1 MTNDGQQFSEGSEG
15 QPIPADSAGN
25 DKPSSETVNIPK
37 TEWEN
42 IQKTIKRLDDETRS
56 NKDRAVKKTN
66 ERLDEF
72 EERFQSTFDR
82 VYSLMEQHGIS
93 KEAALGVVKQQDE
106 EAETKAYIREIR
118 ETLKSG
124 VLPTSTTPGSG
135 VPSGGKVAEVVK
147 EFGLDENDTEV
158 IDIYRRFNDPSDQEK
173 AVLRLAASRA
183 RKENPSVSASPT
195 IQGRPNA
202 PAGIEQLTKEYQ
214 KNMIAA
220 AGNKAKVKE
229 LKDAARK
236 AGVPVDSIVFA

>member
-124 VLPTSTTPGSG
+124 ALPTSATSGNG

-147 EFGLDENDTEV
+147 EFGLDENDAEV
-158 IDIYRRFNDPSDQEK
+158 IDVYRRYSNPDEQEK

-220 AGNKAKVKE
+220 AGNKARIKE
-229 LKDAARK
+229 LKEAARK

>member
-1 MTNDGQQFSEGSEG
+1 MDSSLPEGSEG
-15 QPIPADSAGN
+15 QPISTPSDGN
-25 DKPSSETVNIPK
+25 VQPSSETVNVPK
-37 TEWEN
+37 SEWEQ
-42 IQKTIKRLDDETRS
+42 IQKTIKRLDDQTRS
-56 NKDRAVKKTN
+56 DKDRAVKGV
-66 ERLDEF
+66 R
-72 EERFQSTFDR
+72 EEMKEGFVGVQNQVNR
-82 VYSLMEQHGIS
+82 VLQIMEAHGLT
-93 KEAALGVVKQQDE
+93 KEDAINVVQQQDE
-106 EAETKAYIREIR
+106 DAETKRMIRELYQKNS
-118 ETLKSG
+118 TPTAGASG
-124 VLPTSTTPGSG
+124 NVQA
-135 VPSGGKVAEVVK
+135 SGGKVAEVVK

>member
-1 MTNDGQQFSEGSEG
+1 MTDNGQQFSEGSEG
-15 QPIPADSAGN
+15 QPTPADSAGN

-37 TEWEN
+37 TEWEQ

-124 VLPTSTTPGSG
+124 VLPTSASSGSG

-147 EFGLDENDTEV
+147 EFGIDENDADV
-158 IDIYRRFNDPSDQEK
+158 IDIYRRHSDPNEQEK
-173 AVLRLAASRA
+173 AALRLAASRA
-183 RKENPSVSASPT
+183 RKENPSISASPT

-220 AGNKAKVKE
+220 AGNKARIKE
-229 LKDAARK
+229 LKEAARK

>member
-25 DKPSSETVNIPK
+25 DKPSSETVNVPK
-37 TEWEN
+37 SEWEQ
-42 IQKTIKRLDDETRS
+42 IQKTIKRLDDQTRS
-56 NKDRAVKKTN
+56 DKDRAVKGV
-66 ERLDEF
+66 R
-72 EERFQSTFDR
+72 EEMKEGFVGVQNQVNR
-82 VYSLMEQHGIS
+82 VLQIMEAHGLT
-93 KEAALGVVKQQDE
+93 KEDAINVVQQQDE
-106 EAETKAYIREIR
+106 DAETKRMIRELYQKNS
-118 ETLKSG
+118 TPTVGASG
-124 VLPTSTTPGSG
+124 NVQA
-135 VPSGGKVAEVVK
+135 SGGKVAEVVK
-147 EFGLDENDTEV
+147 EYGLDENDAEV
-158 IDIYRRFNDPSDQEK
+158 IDIYRRYSDPNEQEK
-173 AVLRLAASRA
+173 AALRLAASRA

>member
-124 VLPTSTTPGSG
+124 VLPTSTTHGSG

-147 EFGLDENDTEV
+147 EYGLDENDAEV
-158 IDIYRRFNDPSDQEK
+158 IDIYRRYSDPNEQEK
-173 AVLRLAASRA
+173 AALRLAAKRA
-183 RKENPSVSASPT
+183 NSTTPSLSAAPTLQGNPTGGRMTPQEVEQLSAKRNQLFKEPT
-195 IQGRPNA
+195 KNRAEIKLIEKRLVE
-202 PAGIEQLTKEYQ
+202 AGIP
-214 KNMIAA
+214 I
-220 AGNKAKVKE
+220 
-229 LKDAARK
+229 D
-236 AGVPVDSIVFA
+236 

>member
-15 QPIPADSAGN
+15 QPVPADSAGN

-118 ETLKSG
+118 ETLKGG
-124 VLPTSTTPGSG
+124 VLPTSTTHGSG

-147 EFGLDENDTEV
+147 EYGLDENDAEV
-158 IDIYRRFNDPSDQEK
+158 INIYRRYSDPNEQEK
-173 AVLRLAASRA
+173 AALRLAAGRA
-183 RKENPSVSASPT
+183 KSNPSISAAPTITGSPT
-195 IQGRPNA
+195 KREDINDLAEEHSR
-202 PAGIEQLTKEYQ
+202 LM
-214 KNMIAA
+214 KNPTANMKRLAEIREVL
-220 AGNKAKVKE
+220 NKAV
-229 LKDAARK
+229 
-236 AGVPVDSIVFA
+236 